1 MVSKVRDLLNS
12 NEKFTFYFM
21 EKINLIAEIGV
32 NHNNSKKLG
41 KELINQAKK
50 IGASSVKFQTFKA
63 KTLASKNTPKV
74 PYQKNNKK
82 ESHYEMLKKL
92 ELSEKDHLFYQNICK
107 KLKIEF
113 ISTPYTLEDAK
124 FLSELKLK
132 TIKTA
137 SADIVDHKLHQYL
150 SLKKAKVIISTGMA
164 SIKEIDETLKIYKKN
179 KKKNIILLHCVSNYP
194 CSDKSLN
201 LRNIITLKERY
212 DFPIGFSDHSRDEK
226 AAIIALS
233 FGARIFERHFTMNK
247 NLNGPDHKASSD
259 PKELK
264 NYFNT
269 LSRSLIM
276 LGNYQ
281 KKLQKEE
288 RDMKKISRKSLI
300 YNRSFPAG
308 TKINLEYLDCRRPGT
323 GVLPN
328 KISWIKGKIIKKKV
342 KIDQFVKFSDFSKK
356 K

>member
-1 MVSKVRDLLNS
+1 MPKV
-12 NEKFTFYFM
+12 
-21 EKINLIAEIGV
+21 IAEIGV

-226 AAIIALS
+226 AAVIALS

-300 YNRSFPAG
+300 YNRSLPAG

-342 KIDQFVKFSDFSKK
+342 KVDQFVKFSDFSLKK
-356 K
+356 

>member
-1 MVSKVRDLLNS
+1 
-12 NEKFTFYFM
+12 M

-32 NHNNSKKLG
+32 NHNSNKKLG
-41 KELINQAKK
+41 KELIKQAKK

-63 KTLASKNTPKV
+63 KTLVSKNTPKV

-124 FLSELKLK
+124 FLTTLKLK

-137 SADIVDHKLHQYL
+137 SADIVDHKLHHYL
-150 SLKKAKVIISTGMA
+150 SSKKAKVIISTGMA

-212 DFPIGFSDHSRDEK
+212 DYPIGFSDHSRDEK

-233 FGARIFERHFTMNK
+233 FGARVFERHFTINK

-264 NYFNT
+264 FYFNT
-269 LSRSLIM
+269 LNRSLIM

-281 KKLQKEE
+281 KKLQEE
-288 RDMKKISRKSLI
+288 EKDMKKISRKSLI
-300 YNRSFPAG
+300 YNRSLSAG
-308 TKINLEYLDCRRPGT
+308 TKINLKYLDCRRPGT
-323 GVLPN
+323 GLLPN
-328 KISWIKGKIIKKKV
+328 RISQINGRILKKTV
-342 KIDQFVKFSDFSKK
+342 KIDQFVKLSDFSLKK
-356 K
+356 